1 MNVLIVG
8 AGAVGQVYARHLQL
22 AGHGVSLL
30 VKDKYAEACRAGLP
44 MYPLNGFQKGQ
55 AVTLQVDEVLTGPE
69 QVAQRTFDQV
79 WLCISTPALAGP
91 WLDALIAASGQ
102 AVLVSMTPGLRDA
115 DRVAALLPP
124 ERRVQGMIGFIS
136 WQTPLS
142 TETRDVPGIAEY
154 LPPWSPSQFGGAE
167 APARAAA
174 EALSA
179 GHCPASYNRRV
190 GLASA
195 LGSAVLLAAIGGLET
210 AGWSFDHLR
219 RSPTLGLIARSA
231 RESMVVAASWHDQGP
246 PVLRLLVRPVLIR
259 AVLRIAPRVMPFD
272 LETYLAYH
280 FTKVGDQTRH
290 HLETLTEV
298 GRERDLQVQA
308 IAALRDALG

>member
-22 AGHGVSLL
+22 AGHRVSFL
-30 VKDKYAEACRAGLP
+30 VKEKYAAVCRSGLP

-55 AVTLQVDEVLTGPE
+55 AVTLQADEVLTGPAD
-69 QVAQRTFDQV
+69 VAERQFDQV
-79 WLCISTPALAGP
+79 WLCISTPALKGL
-91 WLDALIAASGQ
+91 WLDALVSAMGD

-115 DRVAALLPP
+115 DRVSALLPA

-136 WQTPLS
+136 WQSPLK
-142 TETRDVPGIAEY
+142 TETREIPGIAEF

-167 APARAAA
+167 GPARAAA

-179 GHCPASYNRRV
+179 GHCPASYNAKV

-195 LGSAVLLAAIGGLET
+195 LGSGVLLAAIAGLEVE
-210 AGWSFDHLR
+210 GWSFARLR
-219 RSPTLGLIARSA
+219 RSATLGTIAACA
-231 RESMVVAASWHDQGP
+231 RQSMVVAASWHDQAP
-246 PVLRLLVRPVLIR
+246 PVARLFIRPLVLR
-259 AVLRIAPRVMPFD
+259 AVLRVAPWVMPFD
-272 LETYLAYH
+272 LETYLDYH

-290 HLETLTEV
+290 HLETLAEV
-298 GRERDLQVQA
+298 GQERGLPVDA
-308 IAALRDALG
+308 IAGLRTALS